1 MARGSIWIS
10 YDPRDDR
17 RNSGRR
23 RRWLWFLLVALI
35 ALVALGL
42 IGFGVSQVD
51 VPEIQLGQPVAIQE
65 ALPALVN
72 DHSAIVYV
80 VDDSGSMYVKLASLH
95 EALKNLAEKSSE
107 NSEIALFQFGDAPRL
122 LFDFTAPMDAPW
134 DTRIPAFAAESGG
147 TYLYAALR
155 EALDIMPPRPSCI
168 DVTHWLFFKETLCKE
183 RRIVLMSDGI
193 ASDWNMAPDVLPDLI
208 RSIIPVDTVAL
219 GDDADRKSLK
229 NIADSTGGR
238 FIEAYE

>member
-107 NSEIALFQFGDAPRL
+107 NSEIALFQFGDAPRCFLISLRRWTLHGIRGFRL
-122 LFDFTAPMDAPW
+122 LQQRVAVL
-134 DTRIPAFAAESGG
+134 
-147 TYLYAALR
+147 TYTLR
-155 EALDIMPPRPSCI
+155 YGKL
-168 DVTHWLFFKETLCKE
+168 
-183 RRIVLMSDGI
+183 
-193 ASDWNMAPDVLPDLI
+193 
-208 RSIIPVDTVAL
+208 
-219 GDDADRKSLK
+219 
-229 NIADSTGGR
+229 
-238 FIEAYE
+238 